1 MKEQLFHIITQDYI
15 TVQGLCLF
23 QCIVLLLHHQSH
35 NLLQDLVEITDLME
49 INHVEEEDNFYP
61 MTAFD
66 DDGIVGSFIMR
77 YIKGDKKKLRFG
89 WVINDPEK
97 RGKGYGK
104 AMLQLGFLYAFEVLH
119 ADKVTIGVYED
130 NLPAYKCYESIGFHK
145 GGELE
150 DHYEDVLG
158 EKCKVVEL
166 EIKKEEWQCE
176 CH

>member
-1 MKEQLFHIITQDYI
+1 MLRLRPYKSCDAEKIVAWHKDEKTFLYWGGNLIGAFPLSAEQLDDMYKNKN
-15 TVQGLCLF
+15 GLC
-23 QCIVLLLHHQSH
+23 
-35 NLLQDLVEITDLME
+35 
-49 INHVEEEDNFYP
+49 EEADNFYP

-89 WVINDPEK
+89 WVINDPEI

-104 AMLQLGFLYAFEVLH
+104 AMLQLGFQYAFEILKV
-119 ADKVTIGVYED
+119 DKVTIGVYED
-130 NLPAYKCYESIGFHK
+130 NLPAYKCYQAIGFHT

-150 DHYEDVLG
+150 DHFEDVLG

-166 EIKKEEWQCE
+166 EIKKEEWQR
-176 CH
+176 